1 MTLDF
6 TLETKTEVRAFVA
19 IHYLASRGAFTPP
32 YLDNHSWVAFH
43 DSYGQDIIT
52 EEEENAFR
60 KVCHLS
66 KASYIDCKGKLYDR
80 MHELA
85 GACFNVE
92 YDIDD
97 LDEWRDHARE
107 VVNAMLEH
115 QLQRFNIK

>member
-1 MTLDF
+1 MTLNF

-19 IHYLASRGAFTPP
+19 IHYLAFRESFTPP
-32 YLDNHSWVAFH
+32 YHDTHSWVAFH
-43 DSYGQDIIT
+43 DAYGQDTIT
-52 EEEENAFR
+52 EEEENAFC

-66 KASYIDCKGKLYDR
+66 RASYINCKGKLYDH

-85 GACFNVE
+85 GACFNIE
-92 YDIDD
+92 YDIND
-97 LDEWRDHARE
+97 LDEWLNHAHE